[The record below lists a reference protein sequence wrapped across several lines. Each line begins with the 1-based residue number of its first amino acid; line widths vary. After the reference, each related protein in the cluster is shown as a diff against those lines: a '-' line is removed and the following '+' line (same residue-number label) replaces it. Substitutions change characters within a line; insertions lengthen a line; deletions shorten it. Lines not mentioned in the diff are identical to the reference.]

1 LLLLLLH
8 GHHQGQ
14 HRSPLIS
21 PSSLGEKEMIEAG
34 LILVNLLAARLL
46 GKPSPPLRV
55 RESYIVFVALY
66 GLAWTLLGGLIMWG
80 VELAAGTP
88 KAYVDCIFTMGSA
101 ASGTGL
107 IVLDTSQ
114 LQTGSHVLL
123 IVTLFL
129 CSNSLGLAVL
139 PALFKFWRYRSS
151 VRALGSNDAALA
163 ALVASKAL
171 ELGLEEEEM
180 QRRLEESTP
189 GDASLFSLH
198 KTQRAQKQH
207 RAAVEAYAAS
217 VEPLGLVWMLALVLA
232 YYLLWFLVSLLCI
245 SLHLTYSPAARRVL
259 AEAFPPV
266 SPLWFAFFHS
276 VSLFTNTGFTLLS
289 DSLMQFSRDTFFL
302 VTCGVVATMGFS
314 LHPLG
319 LRLFTMGVAR
329 GAQAV
334 LPSTSPHLAA
344 LRSILDAPR
353 RYYTHLFS
361 PSGTLAC
368 VLTTLVGTFSLMCF
382 FWGSNFELTYF
393 RQWEPVQRA
402 MNGWF
407 GAVMVYNA
415 GFNTFDVSMLSQ
427 GTLLFTL
434 ATMWYTGRPFAL
446 GQSMTA
452 NDVGA
457 SELHEDEQAE
467 GEVVHYLMHASLNWL
482 RNDMAVMFICA
493 NIIALVEHRELL
505 TLPYT
510 GPSETRGA
518 YIGIFPIV
526 FDLVSA
532 YGNVGVSLGYPGTA
546 TSTCGVFH
554 PFSKLVV
561 LFMCLHGY
569 CMGIFPPTGFSYEL
583 PPGVET
589 RAAVGAGDLLA
600 DAAVVTTSAE
610 AKARAE
616 DLVARFRK
624 MDALHRMA
632 FVADSFHALK
642 VALGERA
649 TETVVLD
656 PLDAS
661 SPAALRSMARDFC
674 TLPETFQV
682 ITASK
687 CALLLSRDH
696 LMAQGGGRGFEG
708 GGAAESTST
717 RSLGKAL
724 GAAYNDIMRHVSLD
738 MVSASGSSSTSQ
750 PSTFASVKATMAA
763 TRTLA
768 RRKLPDFTSRG
779 GGGKREAGT
788 GPGKG

>member
-1 LLLLLLH
+1 
-8 GHHQGQ
+8 
-14 HRSPLIS
+14 
-21 PSSLGEKEMIEAG
+21 MIEAG
-34 LILVNLLAARLL
+34 LILVNLLAARLM

-66 GLAWTLLGGLIMWG
+66 GLAWALVGGLIMWLL
-80 VELAAGTP
+80 ELAAGTP
-88 KAYVDCIFTMGSA
+88 KTYVDCLFTIGSA

-114 LQTGSHVLL
+114 LQTGSHVVLV
-123 IVTLFL
+123 VTIFF
-129 CSNSLGLAVL
+129 CGNSLALAAL

-151 VRALGSNDAALA
+151 LRALEVNEAALV
-163 ALVASKAL
+163 ALVASKAS
-171 ELGLEEEEM
+171 ELGLDEEDM
-180 QRRLEESTP
+180 QRRLEESAP
-189 GDASLFSLH
+189 GDAGLYSLH

-232 YYLLWFLVSLLCI
+232 YYLLWLLVSFVCF

-259 AEAFPPV
+259 AEASPPL
-266 SPLWFAFFHS
+266 SPTWYAFFHTI
-276 VSLFTNTGFTLLS
+276 SLFPNNGFSLLP
-289 DSLMQFSRDTFFL
+289 DSLMQFSRDTFFV
-302 VTCGVVATMGFS
+302 VTCGVVATMGFA

-319 LRLFTMGVAR
+319 LRLFIMGVAR
-329 GAQAV
+329 GAQAL
-334 LPSTSPHLAA
+334 LPSASPHHAA

-361 PSGTLAC
+361 RSGTLAC

-382 FWGSNFELTYF
+382 FWGANFELTYF

-402 MNGWF
+402 LNGWF

-415 GFNTFDVSMLSQ
+415 GFNTFDMSMLSQ

-446 GQSMTA
+446 GQSVTA
-452 NDVGA
+452 HDVGA

-467 GEVVHYLMHASLNWL
+467 SEVVQYLVHASLNWL
-482 RNDMAVMFICA
+482 RNDLAVMFICA

-510 GPSETRGA
+510 GPTEARGA
-518 YIGIFPIV
+518 YIGLFPIV

-561 LFMCLHGY
+561 LFLCLQGF
-569 CMGIFPPTGFSYEL
+569 CMGIFPPTGFSCEL

-589 RAAVGAGDLLA
+589 RAAVDSGGLLA

-610 AKARAE
+610 AKAMAE
-616 DLVARFRK
+616 DLVARFQK

-649 TETVVLD
+649 TEMVVLD

-661 SPAALRSMARDFC
+661 SPAALRGMARDFC
-674 TLPETFQV
+674 ALPETFQV

-708 GGAAESTST
+708 GAADSTST

-738 MVSASGSSSTSQ
+738 MANASGKNSTSQ
-750 PSTFASVKATMAA
+750 PSTFASVKATMASRNA
-763 TRTLA
+763 PA
-768 RRKLPDFTSRG
+768 RRKLPDFSSRG
-779 GGGKREAGT
+779 GGRWRRALGGARARQEVKACIPRECWG
-788 GPGKG
+788 GFNWEQ